1 MSEYDYDMTDEHID
15 DPDGGCFPLR
25 LAQAV
30 TCKYCGQKNL
40 YWHDRQLVDSRGR
53 KHHCNVFTGKRCM
66 DLEPKFDPIIGAPY
80 RERP

>member
-1 MSEYDYDMTDEHID
+1 MSEAENYDFDWEDIE
-15 DPDGGCFPLR
+15 PVS
-25 LAQAV
+25 V

-40 YWHDRQLVDSRGR
+40 HWSHRQLVDSRGR